1 MTAPEVPTVTTLEV
15 LPIYNQSENRP
26 KPNATL
32 AADLLAMQNSQA
44 YYLAGTRTTLGNAI
58 TFQGATGADRSATGT
73 DAPKLDALQRRGRS
87 RASRA

>member
-1 MTAPEVPTVTTLEV
+1 MRYLFLGLKLAVFIV
-15 LPIYNQSENRP
+15 L
-26 KPNATL
+26 L
-32 AADLLAMQNSQA
+32 LLAMQNSQA

-58 TFQGATGADRSATGT
+58 AFQGATGADRSATGT